1 MLAVAVLGEAPTATG
16 LAGKTGEMSRRVPLI
31 ASILFVLLF
40 GTALSDGAAAMQL
53 VALHQRAI
61 VAR

>member
-31 ASILFVLLF
+31 ASIVFVLLF
-40 GTALSDGAAAMQL
+40 GTDLAMVPQL
-53 VALHQRAI
+53 CK
-61 VAR
+61 